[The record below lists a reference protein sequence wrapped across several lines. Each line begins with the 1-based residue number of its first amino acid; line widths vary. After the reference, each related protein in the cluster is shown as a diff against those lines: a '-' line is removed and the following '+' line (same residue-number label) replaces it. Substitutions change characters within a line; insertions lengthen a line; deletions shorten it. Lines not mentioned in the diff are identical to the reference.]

1 MEPLEPIVL
10 GISFSVSLCISL
22 YLSLSLYPRSI
33 LSILG
38 THYGYSGP
46 RITAT
51 ESAHACFLNCLE
63 SSIGQGPPAAGSPYL
78 PEQNSVEA

>member
-10 GISFSVSLCISL
+10 GISFSVSLCM
-22 YLSLSLYPRSI
+22 SLSLYPHSI

-38 THYGYSGP
+38 THYGYSGS

-51 ESAHACFLNCLE
+51 ESAHVCFLNCLE
-63 SSIGQGPPAAGSPYL
+63 SCIGQGPPASGSPYL
-78 PEQNSVEA
+78 PEQSSVEA